1 MITDPRAIRDAIARG
16 EVRRVVVARVARL
29 GDTLHARPTVELV
42 AAALPAAQLRFLVSA
57 PTAAAARGLPADV
70 VPWDRGR
77 LSWSAWSARRAA
89 RAALAGQVDLWLG
102 LDEKALGRE
111 LARASGARLFH
122 AASTAGAHLV
132 ERKAGVLHPL
142 GLWDGTTPPPSVR
155 WSPLPAEAAAATA
168 RLAGLPPL
176 RVGLQVGSH
185 AVAAGLLAPRRRRD
199 PSDGWLLAAAR
210 ALHERLGAGVVVHG
224 GTGGPERRAARRLVA
239 ALEAERRPV
248 VLAEGLDVEALGAT
262 LGALSAFV
270 SANTG
275 PLHLAA
281 AAGAPVVL
289 LDGPSTPLAHPW
301 RAAGGSRV
309 LSLGLPCSP
318 CRGTAHGRACPAP
331 RCLDDLPAERVVEAV
346 RALVARA

>member
-1 MITDPRAIRDAIARG
+1 MISDPGAIKDAIARG

-42 AAALPAAQLRFLVSA
+42 AAALPGAALTFVVSA
-57 PTAAAARGLPADV
+57 PTAAAARGLPAEV

-77 LSWSAWSARRAA
+77 LSWSAFAARRAA
-89 RAALAGQVDLWLG
+89 RAALAGRVDLWLG
-102 LDEKALGRE
+102 LDEKALGRD
-111 LARASGARLFH
+111 LARASGARWFH
-122 AASTAGAHLV
+122 AASSAGTHLV

-155 WSPLPAEAAAATA
+155 WAPRDADAAAASA
-168 RLAGLPPL
+168 RLAGLPPV

-185 AVAAGLLAPRRRRD
+185 AVATGLLGPRRRRD
-199 PSDGWLLAAAR
+199 PSDGWLLSSAR

-224 GTGGPERRAARRLVA
+224 GTGGPERRAARRLA
-239 ALEAERRPV
+239 AGLEAEGRPV
-248 VLAEGLDVEALGAT
+248 VLLEGLDVEALGAT
-262 LGALSAFV
+262 LARLSAFV

-281 AAGAPVVL
+281 AAGTPVVL

-301 RAAGGSRV
+301 RASGGSTV

-318 CRGTAHGRACPAP
+318 CRGTEHGRRCPAP
-331 RCLDDLPAERVVEAV
+331 RCLDDLPADRVVDAV